1 MRGRA
6 VYFVGP
12 ERVEVRDR
20 DVPEPD
26 SNEVRVNTRLSAVSS
41 GTELLIYRGEA
52 PTSLKTDESIAALDG
67 DLSFPLRYG
76 YAAVG
81 EIEAVG
87 DDISPSL
94 VGTRVFAFNPHESR
108 FLAEPQSLRHIPQD
122 VSDERAALLPTM
134 ETAVNFVMD
143 GNPLIGERV
152 TVFGQGVV
160 GLATTALLSKFPLEH
175 LTVVDRI
182 AERRQLA
189 LEFGADR
196 ALAPTELAETED
208 IGHSD
213 LTFEL
218 SGNPSAL
225 DDALDVTRYDGR
237 VIVGSWYGTKPV
249 TLDLGGRFHRSRIH
263 VESSQVST
271 IEPDLRGRW
280 DTDRRF
286 DLAWD
291 HLRDLRLDAL
301 VTHRVDVSNAPQA
314 YQLLE
319 DDPDEAVQILFTY
332 GNN

>member
-12 ERVEVRDR
+12 KHVEVRDR
-20 DVPEPD
+20 DVPDPD
-26 SNEVRVNTRLSAVSS
+26 SNEVRVETRLSAVSA
-41 GTELLIYRGEA
+41 GTERLIYRGEA
-52 PTSLKTDESIAALDG
+52 PTSLSADESITSLDG

-81 EIEAVG
+81 EIDRVG

-108 FLAEPQSLRHIPQD
+108 FLAEPQSLRFIPQD

-160 GLATTALLSKFPLEH
+160 GLVTTALLSKFPLER

-182 AERRQLA
+182 PERRRLA

-196 ALAPTELAETED
+196 ARSPEELGDDEF
-208 IGHSD
+208 GRSD

-225 DDALDVTRYDGR
+225 DDALDVTRYHGR
-237 VIVGSWYGTKPV
+237 VIVGSWYGTKPA
-249 TLDLGGRFHRSRIH
+249 TLDLGGRFHRSRIN

-271 IEPDLRGRW
+271 IDPDLRGRW

-286 DLAWD
+286 GLAWD

-301 VTHRVDVSNAPQA
+301 VTHRIDVSNAPQA

-332 GNN
+332 GSN